1 MVLLKNIYN
10 SLNCIKIYIVEE
22 KEKWGDLS
30 KKEKSK
36 IKTGIISALLYGVLG
51 SFYEELVE
59 FDKHMLREEEFKTKL
74 LYKFRYVFF
83 ILIFGFLN
91 LGLEI
96 YLTENTWILI
106 GINYIIME
114 LLFFIFFK
122 SSFIKRGWG
131 YNRK

>member
-1 MVLLKNIYN
+1 M
-10 SLNCIKIYIVEE
+10 EE

-51 SFYEELVE
+51 SLYEELVE